1 MWDLDHKENWVPKN
15 WCFELWC
22 WRSLLRVS
30 WTSRSIQ
37 SIVKEI
43 SPEYSL
49 EELMLKLQYFGY
61 LMWRTASLARTLMLG
76 KIKGRKIRAWQRM
89 SGLDGI
95 TVLMDM
101 SLCKLGELV
110 LDKKAW
116 RAAVHG
122 VAKSWTQL
130 SHWSELNWIV
140 SIATTQLEFSTKK
153 AIDYIETPFYSY
165 RCSYKTGSQLDLVF
179 EL

>member
-1 MWDLDHKENWVPKN
+1 MQRTDL
-15 WCFELWC
+15 
-22 WRSLLRVS
+22 
-30 WTSRSIQ
+30 
-37 SIVKEI
+37 
-43 SPEYSL
+43 L
-49 EELMLKLQYFGY
+49 EK
-61 LMWRTASLARTLMLG
+61 TLMSG
-76 KIKGRKIRAWQRM
+76 KIEGRKIRAWQRM
-89 SGLDGI
+89 SWLDGI
-95 TVLMDM
+95 TVLMGM

-110 LDKKAW
+110 LDRKACY
-116 RAAVHG
+116 AAVHG

-179 EL
+179 KL